1 MQIRVFPVST
11 ENFLNAKPHFLLW
24 SRNCRFHLLIIAV
37 FSSTLR
43 EQRSILQLNIYFH
56 FPAYGGLNHSNIRKK
71 MNMGPLTWWS
81 LWHIRAL
88 LATFWSRLFLA
99 TRPWVISGILRI
111 RLLWVYSD
119 ILSKGLSSRRQI

>member
-56 FPAYGGLNHSNIRKK
+56 FPAYGGLNHSNIHYHYSYTQEDEHGTTY
-71 MNMGPLTWWS
+71 MVEPLAYQGTSCNLLVSAVSCNTSMGNQRHSQNP
-81 LWHIRAL
+81 
-88 LATFWSRLFLA
+88 
-99 TRPWVISGILRI
+99 PV
-111 RLLWVYSD
+111 V
-119 ILSKGLSSRRQI
+119 GLQ